1 MLEVVPEKADY
12 DQETPESTYQRVE
25 ILISHG
31 RDSRPRLSLD
41 IARMQKTKLELDNG
55 YLHYI
60 HTST

>member
-1 MLEVVPEKADY
+1 MLEVVPDKADY

-41 IARMQKTKLELDNG
+41 VLEL
-55 YLHYI
+55 
-60 HTST
+60 